1 MGDPTPVK
9 LSLNQV
15 AVLAILMAEARE
27 LSNTDLRE
35 LAGVTLTGTDRT
47 GLSRLKLVEER
58 KVGNTYYFELSP
70 AGWSTAAGLLAEQ
83 SLAKGLTKGAA
94 TGALLALLGGV
105 ARGLAGQGHDPRAF
119 FRGTPDPRAASTPAA
134 GTPADNGPGMPAG
147 NAAEPPTPNAADV
160 PAPNAAGVPAENGA
174 ALTVDPATTAPVAAP
189 VGDLEAGIRAAYRS
203 LARQPADWVGL
214 ADLRERL
221 GDAPR
226 GEVDAALRRIAVKPG
241 VRLIPIANLK
251 SLTARDREAALRLGG
266 EDNHALAIE
275 AR

>member
-47 GLSRLKLVEER
+47 GLSQLKLVEER

-83 SLAKGLTKGAA
+83 SRAKGLTKGAA

-105 ARGLAGQGHDPRAF
+105 ARGLAGQGHDPQAF
-119 FRGTPDPRAASTPAA
+119 FRGTPDPRPDSAPPASP
-134 GTPADNGPGMPAG
+134 
-147 NAAEPPTPNAADV
+147 
-160 PAPNAAGVPAENGA
+160 PAEQ
-174 ALTVDPATTAPVAAP
+174 LVDRTATPVAPVDDRTAAPVVPVDERTAAPAAP

-251 SLTARDREAALRLGG
+251 SLTPRDREAALRLGG

>member
-119 FRGTPDPRAASTPAA
+119 FRGTPDPRPAPGVEPDAMPRPASAV
-134 GTPADNGPGMPAG
+134 ADGPAG
-147 NAAEPPTPNAADV
+147 
-160 PAPNAAGVPAENGA
+160 AG
-174 ALTVDPATTAPVAAP
+174 PV
-189 VGDLEAGIRAAYRS
+189 VDLEAGIRAAYRS

-214 ADLRERL
+214 ADLRDRL

-226 GEVDAALRRIAVKPG
+226 PEVDAALRRIAVKPG
-241 VRLIPIANLK
+241 VRLIPIANFK